1 MNETKQNKTWDLKL
15 HNGLSS
21 ILLILVI
28 LSLISFACLSM
39 VSATADQK
47 LTAKLCDRTT
57 NYYAADS
64 LAKEKLLTIN
74 ETLAKCY
81 ADAASEEEYFDTVGT
96 GSKFFIPVSETQ
108 KLMIGLTYLYPPA
121 TEDTAITSSEEN
133 AVQKVSGIFYEI
145 SEWRIE
151 TDTST
156 LEYDESLKVAP

>member
-1 MNETKQNKTWDLKL
+1 MNETKRNKTWDLKL

-81 ADAASEEEYFDTVGT
+81 ADATSEEEYFDTVGT
-96 GSKFFIPVSETQ
+96 GSKFYIPVSETQ
-108 KLMIGLTYLYPPA
+108 KLMIGLTYLYP
-121 TEDTAITSSEEN
+121 DNDKDSVSSSEE
-133 AVQKVSGIFYEI
+133 AALPKTSDIYYEI

>member
-96 GSKFFIPVSETQ
+96 GSKFYIPVSETQ
-108 KLMIGLTYLYPPA
+108 KLMIGLTYLYPDNDK
-121 TEDTAITSSEEN
+121 DTVSSSEE
-133 AVQKVSGIFYEI
+133 AALPKTSDIYYEI

>member
-96 GSKFFIPVSETQ
+96 GSKFYIPVSETQ
-108 KLMIGLTYLYPPA
+108 KLMIGLTYLYP
-121 TEDTAITSSEEN
+121 DSDNDSVSSSEED
-133 AVQKVSGIFYEI
+133 ALPKTSDIYYEI

>member
-96 GSKFFIPVSETQ
+96 GSKFYIPVSETQ
-108 KLMIGLTYLYPPA
+108 KLMIGLTYLYP
-121 TEDTAITSSEEN
+121 DSDKDS
-133 AVQKVSGIFYEI
+133 VSDLFYEI

>member
-96 GSKFFIPVSETQ
+96 GSKFYIPVSETQ
-108 KLMIGLTYLYPPA
+108 KLMIGLTYLYP
-121 TEDTAITSSEEN
+121 DSDKDSVSSSEE
-133 AVQKVSGIFYEI
+133 AALPKTSDIFYEI

-151 TDTST
+151 TDTSS

>member
-96 GSKFFIPVSETQ
+96 GSKFYIPVSETQ
-108 KLMIGLTYLYPPA
+108 KLMIGLTYLYP
-121 TEDTAITSSEEN
+121 DNDNDSVSSSEE
-133 AVQKVSGIFYEI
+133 AALPKTSDIYYEI